1 LDRKLTSGYP
11 LIGRL
16 QGLAELRGAIR
27 VLGHTAI

>member
-1 LDRKLTSGYP
+1 LDRKLIPGYP
-11 LIGRL
+11 QIGRL

>member
-1 LDRKLTSGYP
+1 LDRKLIPGYP

-27 VLGHTAI
+27 ALGHAAI